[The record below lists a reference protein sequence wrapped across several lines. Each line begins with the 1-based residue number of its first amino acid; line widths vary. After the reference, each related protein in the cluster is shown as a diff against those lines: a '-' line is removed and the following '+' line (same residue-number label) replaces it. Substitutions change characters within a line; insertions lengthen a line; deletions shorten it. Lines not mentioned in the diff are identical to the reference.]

1 MDGTAVKSERLL
13 QIYSRL
19 ANGDVL
25 KKKEL
30 AQQFHVTERSIQ
42 RDMESLRCF
51 FAQQNLRQDI
61 VYDRAERGYRL
72 ESPSAAFLTNSEIF
86 AVCKILLESRS
97 MRRDEMLPILDKL
110 LACCVPE
117 RSKRAVSALLANE
130 KHHYIE
136 PHHGRPI
143 LDGLWYIG
151 QAVQEH
157 RVLEIT
163 YERMKEPKLVRRR
176 VLPVGILFSEYYF
189 YLTAF
194 LEDKSNFENPEDLF
208 PTIYRID
215 RIRAFQALEER
226 FQVPYKDRFQEGEF
240 RKRVQFMYGGR
251 LEKIRFRYT
260 GLSIEAVLDRLPTA
274 EIVERDEQGWTVEA
288 EVFGKG
294 IEMWLRS
301 QGPWVSMFDLDDSA
315 KESHAASETDSNPHI

>member
-1 MDGTAVKSERLL
+1 MDSTAVKSERLL

-19 ANGDVL
+19 VSGDVL
-25 KKKEL
+25 RKRDL

-51 FAQQNLRQDI
+51 FAEQGLQQDI
-61 VYDRAERGYRL
+61 VYDKQGRGYRL
-72 ESPSAAFLTNSEIF
+72 KQPVVSLLNNSEIL

-110 LACCVPE
+110 ISCCVPE
-117 RSKRAVSALLANE
+117 RSKRAVTELLANE

-136 PHHGRPI
+136 PHHGQHI
-143 LDGLWYIG
+143 LPGLWEIG

-157 RVLEIT
+157 RVMEIE

-176 VLPVGILFSEYYF
+176 VLPVGIMFSEYYF

-194 LEDKSNFENPEDLF
+194 LEDKTTFENPDDLF

-215 RIRAFQALEER
+215 RIQSFKVLDEHFR
-226 FQVPYKDRFQEGEF
+226 VPYKDRFQEGEF
-240 RKRVQFMYGGR
+240 RKRVQFMYGGK
-251 LEKIRFRYT
+251 LKQIKFRYT

-274 EIVERDEQGWTVEA
+274 KVVEQENNCWIIEA

-294 IEMWLRS
+294 IDAWLLS
-301 QGPWVSMFDLDDSA
+301 QGHVID
-315 KESHAASETDSNPHI
+315 EVCYE

>member
-1 MDGTAVKSERLL
+1 MDSASVKSERLL

-19 ANGDVL
+19 VSGDVL
-25 KKKEL
+25 RKKEL

-51 FAQQNLRQDI
+51 FAEQGLQQDI
-61 VYDRAERGYRL
+61 VYDKGERGYRL
-72 ESPSAAFLTNSEIF
+72 EQPALPLLNNSEIL

-110 LACCVPE
+110 ISCCVPE
-117 RSKRAVSALLANE
+117 RSKQAVTELLANE

-136 PHHGRPI
+136 PHHGQHI
-143 LDGLWYIG
+143 LPGLW
-151 QAVQEH
+151 AQEH
-157 RVLEIT
+157 RVLEIE

-176 VLPVGILFSEYYF
+176 VQPVGIMFSEYYF

-194 LEDKSNFENPEDLF
+194 LEDKTTFDNPHDLF

-215 RIRAFQALEER
+215 RIKSFKVLDEH

-240 RKRVQFMYGGR
+240 RKRVQFMYGGK
-251 LEKIRFRYT
+251 LERIRFKYT
-260 GLSIEAVLDRLPTA
+260 GPSIEAVLDRLPTA
-274 EIVERDEQGWTVEA
+274 KIVSQDEDGWTVEA

-294 IEMWLRS
+294 IEMWARS
-301 QGPWVSMFDLDDSA
+301 QGKYLSMVMN
-315 KESHAASETDSNPHI
+315 ES